1 MSLAGSSEHRTI
13 EDLVALIRTLRG
25 PEGCPWD
32 KSQDLADIKTYLIE
46 ECYEVVDAIDQGSF
60 PQLKE
65 ELGDLLFHVVF
76 LAYLSQERGEFTLND
91 VLQAIH
97 KKMTIRH
104 PHVFGDAQIMDVEG
118 VQDNWWRIKK
128 REKEKA
134 GSLLDGIPGSLP
146 ALHQAFRLGRR
157 ASRVGLDWPDQKSI
171 LAKLLEEYRE
181 LGHAIQQGSV
191 DQIEDEL
198 GDVLFTVAN
207 LARSLRIN
215 PEEALNRSNQKFIR
229 RFKALEKTALQ
240 HGKNLEDLSAN
251 ELDALWERIK

>member
-104 PHVFGDAQIMDVEG
+104 PHVF
-118 VQDNWWRIKK
+118 
-128 REKEKA
+128 
-134 GSLLDGIPGSLP
+134 
-146 ALHQAFRLGRR
+146 
-157 ASRVGLDWPDQKSI
+157 
-171 LAKLLEEYRE
+171 
-181 LGHAIQQGSV
+181 
-191 DQIEDEL
+191 
-198 GDVLFTVAN
+198 
-207 LARSLRIN
+207 
-215 PEEALNRSNQKFIR
+215 
-229 RFKALEKTALQ
+229 
-240 HGKNLEDLSAN
+240 
-251 ELDALWERIK
+251 